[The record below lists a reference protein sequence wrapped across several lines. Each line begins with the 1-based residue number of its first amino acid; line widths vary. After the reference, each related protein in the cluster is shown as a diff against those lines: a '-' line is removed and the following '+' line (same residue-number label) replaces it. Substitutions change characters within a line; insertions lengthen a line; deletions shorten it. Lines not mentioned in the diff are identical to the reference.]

1 MSRLTAMMAL
11 VMAVAVLL
19 GAVAPAT
26 AQSRE
31 HQQMAAELRMLQE
44 QQQQLSIAV
53 SQLAEAIKAL
63 HPRFDESNNA
73 VRGAIA
79 NLELTIKNMA
89 NDLSAIRAQ
98 AQETGTRIGSLSDE
112 IEALRNTLEALPG
125 QLSQALTPPAPVDP
139 NAPASST
146 GALTPPVATPPA
158 PVISTS
164 GQSPTR
170 MLTTAKSDYFQGQYS
185 LAITGFD
192 ALLKQFPTSTAA
204 AEAQFLIGESYWQE
218 KKTAEAI
225 AAYSAVI
232 QNHPKSS
239 FVPEAYYKRG
249 VAQQEANQPDAARAS
264 YEAAVK
270 NYPDTA
276 AATLSQQRL
285 AGLKPAAT
293 PTPNK

>member
-1 MSRLTAMMAL
+1 MKRLITTLAAAAL
-11 VMAVAVLL
+11 LVGAAPVA
-19 GAVAPAT
+19 

-73 VRGAIA
+73 VRGALA

-125 QLSQALTPPAPVDP
+125 QLSQALTPAPPVDP
-139 NAPASST
+139 NAPAPST
-146 GALTPPVATPPA
+146 GALTPPPPTTPV
-158 PVISTS
+158 PVITTS

-204 AEAQFLIGESYWQE
+204 AEAQFLIGESYFQE

-249 VAQQEANQPDAARAS
+249 VAQQEANQLDAARAS

-270 NYPDTA
+270 GYPDST

-285 AGLKPAAT
+285 AGLKPST
-293 PTPNK
+293 PAPNK

>member
-1 MSRLTAMMAL
+1 MSRLTAMA
-11 VMAVAVLL
+11 VTMAVAVVL
-19 GAVAPAT
+19 GAVSPAM

-73 VRGAIA
+73 VRGALA

-139 NAPASST
+139 NAPAPST

-218 KKTAEAI
+218 KKTSEAI

-239 FVPEAYYKRG
+239 FVSEAYYKRG
-249 VAQQEANQPDAARAS
+249 VAQEAAGQLDAARAS

-270 NYPDTA
+270 NYPDTPA
-276 AATLSQQRL
+276 DTLSRQRL
-285 AGLKPAAT
+285 EGLKRTAT
-293 PTPNK
+293 PPPNK

>member
-1 MSRLTAMMAL
+1 MSRLTATI
-11 VMAVAVLL
+11 AVTTTAAVLL
-19 GAVAPAT
+19 GVVAPAT

-73 VRGAIA
+73 VRGALA

-125 QLSQALTPPAPVDP
+125 QLSQALTPPAPADP
-139 NAPASST
+139 NAPAPST
-146 GALTPPVATPPA
+146 GALPPPVTTPA

-192 ALLKQFPTSTAA
+192 ALLKAFPTSTAA
-204 AEAQFLIGESYWQE
+204 AEAQFLVGESYWQE

-239 FVPEAYYKRG
+239 FVSEAYYKRG
-249 VAQQEANQPDAARAS
+249 VAQEAAGQPDAARAS
-264 YEAAVK
+264 FEAAIK
-270 NYPDTA
+270 NYPDTP

-285 AGLKPAAT
+285 EGLKRSATPAA
-293 PTPNK
+293 NK

>member
-1 MSRLTAMMAL
+1 MSRLTATMAVMMAG
-11 VMAVAVLL
+11 AVLL

-31 HQQMAAELRMLQE
+31 HQQMAAELRQLQE

-73 VRGAIA
+73 VRGALA

-139 NAPASST
+139 NAPAPST
-146 GALTPPVATPPA
+146 GALTPPSPTPA
-158 PVISTS
+158 PAISTS

-192 ALLKQFPTSTAA
+192 ALLKAFPTSTAA

-232 QNHPKSS
+232 QNHPKSA

-249 VAQQEANQPDAARAS
+249 VAQQDANQLDAARAS

-270 NYPDTA
+270 NYPDST

-285 AGLKPAAT
+285 AGLKLSGT
-293 PTPNK
+293 PPPNK